1 MENWYQR
8 FLLSPALY
16 SLPLKSLLL
25 IGSLAAPAFAQQEG
39 PIQVIEPEIDRRSIE
54 PDAIDTENIELTAL
68 YGILSIEDFDSAE
81 TYGLRA
87 AWHVTEDI
95 FFEASYIQAD
105 GDLTSYEQI
114 SGGLPLFNDDD
125 REFINYNLAVGWNV
139 FPGEVFIFDHA
150 FNSAFYLIGGAG
162 STEFVGDKW
171 FTITVGAGYRLL
183 LTDSIAW
190 HIDVRDH
197 IFDREIFTIEETT
210 NNIEFSTGIS
220 VFF

>member
-8 FLLSPALY
+8 FLLS
-16 SLPLKSLLL
+16 SLLL
-25 IGSLAAPAFAQQEG
+25 IGLSHSAWANDG
-39 PIQVIEPEIDRRSIE
+39 PVQVIEPEIDRRTLE
-54 PDAIDTENIELTAL
+54 RDAIDTENFEISIY
-68 YGILSIEDFDSAE
+68 YGMISIQDFGSSEVTGA
-81 TYGLRA
+81 RA

-95 FFEASYIQAD
+95 FFEASYGEAT
-105 GDLTSYEQI
+105 GDETSYEKI
-114 SGGLPLFNDDD
+114 SGGLPLFNESD
-125 REFINYNLAVGWNV
+125 RDYTYYNLAVGWNI
-139 FPGEVFIFDHA
+139 FPSEVFLFDRA
-150 FNSAFYLIGGAG
+150 FTSAFYLLGGAG

-171 FTITVGAGYRLL
+171 FTVTLGAGYRLL

-210 NNIEFSTGIS
+210 NNVEVTTGFS